1 MNDTKRKKK
10 EGGRWG
16 EEVGKGERRR
26 KDSNKKGVRTEQEW
40 EVEYQKAEELLPHNG
55 LDGVYQ

>member
-10 EGGRWG
+10 EGGGWG

-26 KDSNKKGVRTEQEW
+26 KDNNKGVRTEQKW